1 MQENNNPLGTEPI
14 GKLLKKFA
22 VPSIISMLV
31 MSLYNIVDQIFIGQ
45 KVGELGNAATNVAF
59 PLTTLCLATAL
70 TLGIGAAAGFNLNM
84 GAGDT
89 KKAPYFIG
97 NATTLML
104 TVGLVLAVITAFF
117 MKPMLLFFG
126 STGNVLPYAI
136 EYTAVLAIGYPAAIL
151 SAGGAHLI
159 RADGSPNF
167 SMACNLAGAIINVIL
182 DYVFVIVF
190 NWGMTGAAIATIIGQ
205 YVATIMV
212 LWYLTR
218 FKTVKLKKEHFIP
231 KKKICTKTCHLGMAQ
246 GLNQLAIM
254 LVQIVMNKT
263 LTYYGALSSF
273 GADIPLAVCGIV
285 MKVNQV
291 YFSVCIGVAQGM
303 QPIVSFNRGARKF
316 DRVRKTYRMAL
327 TCNIIISCLAFVVFQ
342 LFPEQL
348 LSIFGSGSEAY
359 VQFGIKFFRIFLFMT
374 FLNGIQPITSTF
386 CTVIGEPNKGT
397 FLSLTRQVIC
407 FIPLMLVLP
416 FAFAEIGGQ
425 AMGIEGVMYV
435 APISDFLAAV
445 LSLIVVKKVFKTL
458 R

>member
-126 STGNVLPYAI
+126 STENILPYAI

-254 LVQIVMNKT
+254 FVQIVMNKT

-303 QPIVSFNRGARKF
+303 QPIVSFNRGAEKF

>member
-416 FAFAEIGGQ
+416 FAFAEICGQ

-435 APISDFLAAV
+435 APISDFLAAA